1 MIDEKN
7 VLTVTQLNLILK
19 NLLEETFRE
28 IYVEGEVSN
37 FKEYSSGHWYFSLKD
52 ENSQIQCII
61 FRDITKNFK
70 FKINNGMKIICYG
83 RIDLYL
89 PRGEHRFIIY
99 DVIPKGIGALQLAFE
114 QLKKK
119 LELEGLF
126 DEKRKRKIPF
136 LPQKIGVITSPDGAA
151 IRDILSVIRRRF
163 ANVEIL
169 LYPVKVQGDGAAEEI
184 ANGIKFLNTNF
195 PEIEVILLGRG
206 GGSIEDLWA
215 FNEEIVARAVVGSK
229 IPIISCVGHEIDYTI
244 TDYVADLR
252 APTPSAAAELV
263 VKNKDEILDK
273 LRNYKTRLV
282 QSVKQCVNEYFYK
295 LKELLR
301 SKIFV
306 NPLILFEDKE
316 QYITDLENRLN
327 IFIKHFLENKF
338 HKIELLKQKL
348 KLLSP
353 GNILSRGYA
362 IVWLGNKILKNKNDA
377 KLNDEIKVQLFNGDI
392 IAEVK
397 DIN

>member
-1 MIDEKN
+1 MINEKN
-7 VLTVTQLNLILK
+7 VLTVTQLNIILK
-19 NLLEETFRE
+19 NLLEESFRE

-37 FKEYSSGHWYFSLKD
+37 FKEYSSGHIYFSLKD
-52 ENSQIQCII
+52 DTSQIQCII
-61 FRDITKNFK
+61 FRDVNKNFK
-70 FKINNGMKIICYG
+70 FKISNGLKLICYG

-126 DEKRKRKIPF
+126 EQNRKKKIPF
-136 LPQKIGVITSPDGAA
+136 LPQKIGIITSPNGAA

-169 LYPVKVQGDGAAEEI
+169 LYPVKVQGEGASEDIAE
-184 ANGIKFLNTNF
+184 GINFLNTNF
-195 PEIEVILLGRG
+195 PQLEVILLGRG

-215 FNEEIVARAVVGSK
+215 FNEEIVARAIVSSK

-244 TDYVADLR
+244 ADYVADLR

-263 VKNKDEILDK
+263 VKNKEEIIDK
-273 LRNYKTRLV
+273 INNYKIRLV
-282 QSVKQCVNEYFYK
+282 QSIKQKFNQYYYR
-295 LKELLR
+295 LKTI
-301 SKIFV
+301 SNFKFFTK
-306 NPLILFEDKE
+306 PKILFEDKE
-316 QYITDLENRLN
+316 QHIVDIENRMH
-327 IFIKHFLENKF
+327 IFIKHFLDKRFQDIN
-338 HKIELLKQKL
+338 LLSQKL

-353 GNILSRGYA
+353 QNVLARGYS
-362 IVWLGNKILKNKNDA
+362 IVWLGDKILKDKKSI
-377 KLNDEIKVQLFNGDI
+377 KLDDEIKVQLYNGKI
-392 IAEVK
+392 IAQVK
-397 DIN
+397 GID